1 MKLTEKQKRFVD
13 FFIETGNK
21 TEAAKR
27 AGYSEKTAASIGDEN
42 LRKPAIKAAIE
53 ARLKELEDKRIAKI
67 DEVLKFLT
75 SSMRGELTDEQ
86 IVVEGAGDGISS
98 ARIIETRVSVRER
111 IEAAKSLLKRYPM
124 ELDVKE
130 QQLRLAKLEQSLKA
144 AEKQADDDDVQI
156 IDDIGDVNDEENQ
169 TD

>member
-13 FFIETGNK
+13 YYIETGNK

-42 LRKPAIKAAIE
+42 LRKPVIKAAIE
-53 ARLKELEDKRIAKI
+53 GRLKELEDKRIAKI

-75 SSMRGELTDEQ
+75 SSMRGELKDEQ
-86 IVVEGAGDGISS
+86 IVVEGEGDGISS
-98 ARIIETRVSVRER
+98 ARIIEVRVSVRER

-130 QQLRLAKLEQSLKA
+130 QRLRLAKLEQSLKA
-144 AEKQADDDDVQI
+144 AEKQADDDDVLI
-156 IDDIGDVNDEENQ
+156 IDDIGDADLE
-169 TD
+169 T